1 MHISEATLED
11 IDSLIQIRIDF
22 LSGHGD
28 SMSTDMEN
36 TLRTQLTAYIP
47 KHLNRD
53 LFIFMVKEDNRIIST
68 VFLSLSEK
76 IPNSVY
82 PNGRTGVVHNVYT
95 DPVYRKNGLATA
107 LLQEMLKKAR
117 QLDISSVDLIAT
129 EDGRPLYEKAGF
141 SAIKNTYMRLSLISR
156 Q

>member
-1 MHISEATLED
+1 MHISEAALED
-11 IDSLIQIRIDF
+11 LDKLIDIRIDF

-47 KHLNRD
+47 KHLNRG
-53 LFIFMVKEDNRIIST
+53 LFIFMAKEDESIIAT
-68 VFLSLSEK
+68 VFLSLVEK

-95 DPVYRKNGLATA
+95 SPAYRRTGLATT
-107 LLQEMLKKAR
+107 LLQEMLQKAR
-117 QLDISSVDLIAT
+117 LLDINSVDLVAT
-129 EDGRPLYEKAGF
+129 EDGRPLYEKSGF
-141 SAIKNTYMRLSLISR
+141 CAIEDTYMRLSLIG

>member
-1 MHISEATLED
+1 MHIYEAALED
-11 IDSLIQIRIDF
+11 LDKLIQIRIDF
-22 LSGHGD
+22 LRGHGD

-53 LFIFMVKEDNRIIST
+53 LFIFAVKEDESIIAT
-68 VFLSLSEK
+68 VFLSLVET

-95 DPVYRKNGLATA
+95 CPAYRKTGLATA
-107 LLQEMLKKAR
+107 LLQEMLNKAR
-117 QLDISSVDLIAT
+117 PLDINSIDLIAT
-129 EDGRPLYEKAGF
+129 EDGRPLYEKSGF
-141 SAIKNTYMRLSLISR
+141 QSIKNTYMRLSLIG